1 MLDRNL
7 GEEEEMVRRWEWD
20 RDCDSSERDLN
31 DFISLSEL
39 REGGRK
45 SRGKEGGRVEE
56 GMRISRILLLTS
68 TTTTATDTGDSISM
82 AFSGALVRII
92 SFKLVQ

>member
-45 SRGKEGGRVEE
+45 SRG
-56 GMRISRILLLTS
+56 
-68 TTTTATDTGDSISM
+68 GDENLENSASH
-82 AFSGALVRII
+82 FYHHHCH
-92 SFKLVQ
+92 